1 MSKLH
6 QLGPKVLPGISLG
19 YVLNA
24 GENLEKRR
32 DGCRTLKNW
41 RRCTCLNFTPE
52 GSMQRKCHRRRQ
64 VTIFKFRD
72 AYGTVKT
79 PGRDRRLN
87 HPLIRDHPE
96 RGEEQ
101 EVFRG
106 ESDGLSSPTLQD
118 DSTRD
123 DEEAK
128 KDVWSITGDFF
139 SACDLVHHRR
149 SSKWP
154 HARHASVNETSGA
167 PFFSGFWVMS

>member
-1 MSKLH
+1 MVADIEELEEMYVSELH
-6 QLGPKVLPGISLG
+6 SRR
-19 YVLNA
+19 LNA
-24 GENLEKRR
+24 KEVSSPTKGDN
-32 DGCRTLKNW
+32 
-41 RRCTCLNFTPE
+41 
-52 GSMQRKCHRRRQ
+52 
-64 VTIFKFRD
+64 FKFRD

-87 HPLIRDHPE
+87 HPLIRDHLE

-106 ESDGLSSPTLQD
+106 ESDGLSSPTFQD